1 MREEIPIENRAKAAS
16 KFADQNQFQTKNGSS
31 GNGKGSNGNLS
42 KAKSSW
48 GSQIVKGFSGEKKTK
63 TQSSAQGKK
72 LPLTSSNVS
81 NQKNSF
87 GVSHSRVKRALIG
100 DLSCSINAIQV
111 HPHTFHQGN
120 SKDLFL
126 EIDQLRKLLQES
138 KEREFKLQAE
148 LSECKK
154 NTKVNDLEKGL
165 ELKKNEVDE
174 LVKKIESLES
184 EKTSISQQLSSFNWF
199 SDHQQQQEGSLKREE
214 VPENLNGL
222 EMEVVELRRL
232 NKELQLQKRNLVCK
246 LSSMETQL
254 SSVLQVSEVLSTE
267 NQY

>member
-1 MREEIPIENRAKAAS
+1 MREENPIENRAKAAS
-16 KFADQNQFQTKNGSS
+16 KFADQNQFQPKNGSS

-72 LPLTSSNVS
+72 LPLTNSNVS

-87 GVSHSRVKRALIG
+87 GGVSHSRVKRALIG

-154 NTKVNDLEKGL
+154 NTKVNDLEKGV
-165 ELKKNEVDE
+165 ELKK
-174 LVKKIESLES
+174 
-184 EKTSISQQLSSFNWF
+184 
-199 SDHQQQQEGSLKREE
+199 G
-214 VPENLNGL
+214 
-222 EMEVVELRRL
+222 
-232 NKELQLQKRNLVCK
+232 
-246 LSSMETQL
+246 
-254 SSVLQVSEVLSTE
+254 
-267 NQY
+267 